1 MCQLGGKTFD
11 TETVSNEIFT
21 NISGFVRRRIAES
34 YPNEIFPGR
43 LFLGDYHHAS
53 DAHVIETLGIT
64 HIVNI
69 SDSC

>member
-1 MCQLGGKTFD
+1 MSTRWEDIWYRDRKYEF
-11 TETVSNEIFT
+11 FT